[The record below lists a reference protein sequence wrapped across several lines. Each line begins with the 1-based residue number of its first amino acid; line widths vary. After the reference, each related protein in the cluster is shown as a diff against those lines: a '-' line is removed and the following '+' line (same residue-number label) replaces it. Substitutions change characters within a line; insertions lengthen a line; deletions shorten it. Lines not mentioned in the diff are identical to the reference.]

1 MHKALAL
8 YSGGL
13 DSLLSILIVKEQ
25 NIDVVALKFLTGFT
39 SSLREDDL
47 NYSKQFGFPIIEVDV
62 REKFITLLKEPEHGF
77 GKNLNPCIDCKILML
92 KEAKKLLPTYNAQ
105 FIITGEVVSQ
115 RPMTQQKSMLF
126 HIDKKTELS
135 CLILRPLSAKLLP
148 PTIPEKEGI
157 VNRELLY
164 DIWGRTRKPQLALT
178 KKYGIEK
185 IPQPAG
191 GCLLTDPTFCKKLKD
206 LIEHDELNVEN
217 IELLKVGRHFRL
229 SQKCKAIVGRCEE
242 ENEVLLK
249 QNKGIIIHLE
259 DFKGPVVL
267 LSETCSDDEI
277 DKGASICVYYSKKE
291 MNSIVIKVGDQV
303 IQKNYGAMLKD
314 EVVKYRII

>member
-13 DSLLSILIVKEQ
+13 DSLLSVLIVKEQ
-25 NIDVVALKFLTGFT
+25 NIDVIALKFLTGFT
-39 SSLREDDL
+39 SALREDDL
-47 NYSKQFGFPIIEVDV
+47 NYSKQFDFPIIEVDI
-62 REKFITLLKEPEHGF
+62 REKFIPLLKEPEHGF

-92 KEAKKLLPTYNAQ
+92 KEAKKLLSTYNAQ

-115 RPMTQQKSMLF
+115 RPMTQQNSMLV
-126 HIDKKTELS
+126 HIEKKTELS
-135 CLILRPLSAKLLP
+135 GLILRPLSAKLLP

-157 VNRELLY
+157 VNRDLLY
-164 DIWGRTRKPQLALT
+164 DIWGRTRKPQLALA

-191 GCLLTDPTFCKKLKD
+191 GCFLTDPTFCKKLKD
-206 LIEHDELNVEN
+206 LIEHDELSVEN

-229 SQKCKAIVGRCEE
+229 SQKCKAIVGRCEA

-249 QNKGIIIHLE
+249 HKGVIIHPE

-267 LSETCSDDEI
+267 LSEVFSDDEI
-277 DKGASICVYYSKKE
+277 EKGASICVYYSKKE
-291 MNSIVIKVGDQV
+291 QNNIVIRVNGHVLKK
-303 IQKNYGAMLKD
+303 IYGAMLKD
-314 EVVKYRII
+314 EVVKYRIV